1 MVGECQGCNCAGFCY
16 SVLKRK
22 QKKRFKMSIG
32 QISLV
37 CLIKAKETTKPLVR
51 EELKHLAEMTHKEK
65 GNINYDLHVSN
76 ADDGLFILY
85 ENWKDQAAL
94 DSHMN
99 QPYLK
104 SFLGKTEELLERPID
119 AKLCTK
125 I

>member
-1 MVGECQGCNCAGFCY
+1 
-16 SVLKRK
+16 
-22 QKKRFKMSIG
+22 MSTS
-32 QISLV
+32 QISIV
-37 CLIKAKETTKPLVR
+37 CLFKAKEGKKQIVR
-51 EELKHLAEMTHKEK
+51 EELKHLEAMTRKEK

-94 DSHMN
+94 DNHMS

-104 SFLGKTEELLERPID
+104 SFLGKTEALLEPPVDI
-119 AKLCTK
+119 KLCTK

>member
-1 MVGECQGCNCAGFCY
+1 
-16 SVLKRK
+16 
-22 QKKRFKMSIG
+22 MSASQVSI
-32 QISLV
+32 V
-37 CLIKAKETTKPLVR
+37 CLFKAKESKKQLVR
-51 EELKHLAEMTHKEK
+51 EELKQLAAMTRKEK

-104 SFLGKTEELLERPID
+104 SFLGKTEELLERPVDI
-119 AKLCTK
+119 KICTK